1 MKISLPMIS
10 VDEQSIYYVSRTDG
24 GRLYSCGK
32 DGNHKEMISDIP
44 AMAVTCDAG
53 HIYVLARE
61 SGEEIVL
68 QKLK

>member
-1 MKISLPMIS
+1 MKKRKVMALALSCLMVLS
-10 VDEQSIYYVSRTDG
+10 VAA
-24 GRLYSCGK
+24 CGK

-61 SGEEIVL
+61 SGEEIVFP
-68 QKLK
+68 KSR

>member
-1 MKISLPMIS
+1 
-10 VDEQSIYYVSRTDG
+10 
-24 GRLYSCGK
+24 
-32 DGNHKEMISDIP
+32 MISDIP

-68 QKLK
+68 PKSR

>member
-44 AMAVTCDAG
+44 AMTVTCDAG
-53 HIYVLARE
+53 HIYLLARE